1 MAATQSKATSIM
13 FVCLGNINRSACA
26 HWVLKRKA
34 EEAGKE
40 VTIASS
46 GTSSYHVGGPADSDM
61 VKAASAAGYDLKDH
75 VAAQVHKSDA
85 DKYDHIIAMDTS
97 NMQDL
102 KRLFPSSA
110 HSKLRMFCSFCPD
123 EGVVDVPDPY
133 YEGGHAGVVALVEKG
148 AQGIIDELLS

>member
-1 MAATQSKATSIM
+1 M

-34 EEAGKE
+34 EIASAP
-40 VTIASS
+40 VVIASS

-61 VKAASAAGYDLKDH
+61 VKAAADAGYDLRDH

-85 DKYDHIIAMDTS
+85 DTYDYIIAMDTS

-102 KRLFPSSA
+102 QKLFPPAA
-110 HSKLRMFCSFCPD
+110 HGKLHMFCSFCPE
-123 EGVVDVPDPY
+123 EGVTDVPDPY

-148 AQGIIDELLS
+148 AQGIIDKLLT